1 MDVKKTHVT
10 MRLDHELT
18 KCLSFIG
25 SIGYIIERMYV
36 ITWRGGESSLWFRI
50 DLAFEFVFEMIMCV
64 VGEC

>member
-36 ITWRGGESSLWFRI
+36 IT
-50 DLAFEFVFEMIMCV
+50 
-64 VGEC
+64 